1 MPVEKKKKRNI
12 NLVNK
17 FLFELLKVKMSS
29 KQIYSKKKNVLLA
42 PEIAAADPEKGVV
55 KEC

>member
-1 MPVEKKKKRNI
+1 M
-12 NLVNK
+12 NK